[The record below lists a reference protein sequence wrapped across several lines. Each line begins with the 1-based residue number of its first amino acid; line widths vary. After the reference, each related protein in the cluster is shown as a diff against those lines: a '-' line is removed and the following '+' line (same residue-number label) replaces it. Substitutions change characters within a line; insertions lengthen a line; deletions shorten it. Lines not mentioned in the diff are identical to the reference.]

1 MNEDEKDDWHSV
13 QFRIKDEGIHYCF
26 NDYSRWEHIK
36 DEDFHKLRKA
46 YLNAAEELK
55 NYVLKKNEEADK
67 E

>member
-1 MNEDEKDDWHSV
+1 MTEDEKDDWHSV
-13 QFRIKDEGIHYCF
+13 QFRIEDEGIHYCF
-26 NDYSRWEHIK
+26 DGYSKWERIK
-36 DEDFHKLRKA
+36 DEEFHKLRKA